1 MSQSL
6 NYKGSPSKLEKQDFA
21 CFFVRL
27 SVTLASLKLLRLG
40 KTQVNLV
47 FRSTFRNFAYL

>member
-21 CFFVRL
+21 CFFARL
-27 SVTLASLKLLRLG
+27 SVTLASLKLLALG
-40 KTQVNLV
+40 NEKKSKLSFYISLV
-47 FRSTFRNFAYL
+47 FP